1 MLCSTRYDAGGV
13 VLFRL
18 CCAPLDM
25 MLGVWYSPDLRCAT
39 LDMMLVCGPLQ
50 IVLFYTRYDAGCV
63 ALYRGC
69 CATLDMMLVCATLQ
83 TVLYHTRYDALGGG
97 GWLSSDSAVL
107 H

>member
-1 MLCSTRYDAGGV
+1 
-13 VLFRL
+13 
-18 CCAPLDM
+18 M

-50 IVLFYTRYDAGCV
+50 IGLFYTRYDAGCV

-69 CATLDMMLVCATLQ
+69 CATLDMMLMCGTLQ
-83 TVLYHTRYDALGGG
+83 TVLYHTRYDAGGVVLSKRCFATLDMILGE
-97 GWLSSDSAVL
+97 WLSSDSAVL

>member
-1 MLCSTRYDAGGV
+1 
-13 VLFRL
+13 
-18 CCAPLDM
+18 M

-50 IVLFYTRYDAGCV
+50 IGLFYTRYDAGCV

-97 GWLSSDSAVL
+97 GGGSLQTLLCYTRYDPGEWHSPDCALL